1 VVADGARWSR
11 AAAVTSTVK
20 DACRP
25 AAEAI
30 TTTLPASVG
39 AVRTPAAEIVPRDAD
54 HETVA
59 PDTTLPY
66 ASVKLAVNVVVA
78 PAATLADPEIATAE
92 AGPATIVT
100 STVDETPPCETVSVS
115 VPVVVGAEYCTMR
128 PSEER
133 GRPPDHDNVPAEIT
147 FPFVSWRDATRVDV
161 DPAGTDRLVGL
172 TTIRAGAAGTIVT
185 ETVAAAEPAV
195 TVTVPVPTA
204 VAAVSTPVDA
214 IVPSEELADHERASP
229 EIAFPKR
236 SRGVPVKAS
245 VPPAA
250 TVAEPGE
257 TSIRLTAPGTTVTVT
272 RTVRPPDATD
282 KVPEP
287 AA

>member
-1 VVADGARWSR
+1 MWSR

-39 AVRTPAAEIVPRDAD
+39 AVRTPAAVIVPRDAD

-78 PAATLADPEIATAE
+78 PAATLADPESATAE

-100 STVDETPPCETVSVS
+100 ETVV
-115 VPVVVGAEYCTMR
+115 
-128 PSEER
+128 
-133 GRPPDHDNVPAEIT
+133 
-147 FPFVSWRDATRVDV
+147 DA
-161 DPAGTDRLVGL
+161 G
-172 TTIRAGAAGTIVT
+172 
-185 ETVAAAEPAV
+185 PAV
-195 TVTVPVPTA
+195 TVTVPVPVPTA
-204 VAAVSTPVDA
+204 VAAVSTPLDV
-214 IVPSEELADHERASP
+214 IVPSEELADHDSARP